1 MNVNNPDTADS
12 KENKK
17 VNVEVVDTSEIK
29 AMSVKGLHLYAQE
42 LKIESTRTAQRQE
55 LIFAIMKKLF
65 QSGKSMIGSGALE
78 IMQDGYGFL
87 RSSAGSYL
95 SGADDFY
102 VAPNLIRK
110 FQLRSGDTITGT
122 IRGPEKGERYFS
134 LVNISEINY
143 EAPEKNKK
151 KLLFRDLTAEFP
163 SERLKLETGNGTT
176 SDITSRMIDMMA
188 PVGKGQ
194 RLLIVA
200 PPKTGKTMMLQTMA
214 HSITTNNP
222 ECKLIVL
229 MIDERPEEVTEM
241 RRSVKGEV
249 IASTFDESHARH
261 VQVAEMAIARAKRLV
276 EHKHDVVIM
285 MDSITRLARAY
296 NTITP
301 SSGKVLT
308 GGVDSAALQRPKR
321 LFGAARKLM
330 EGGSLTIVGTA
341 LIDTGSKMD
350 DFIYEEFKGTGNSEI
365 QLSRSLAHKRIYPA
379 ICIEKS
385 GTRREELILSPEEV
399 NKLWILKKYLQSMDE
414 VVAMEFL
421 INRLRKCKTN
431 AEFLDKMKSVS

>member
-1 MNVNNPDTADS
+1 MNVNNPDTIDR
-12 KENKK
+12 KENK
-17 VNVEVVDTSEIK
+17 NVEVVNTSEIK
-29 AMSVKGLHLYAQE
+29 AMSVKSLHLYAQE
-42 LKIESTRTAQRQE
+42 LKIESTRSAQRQE

-102 VAPNLIRK
+102 VAPNLIRR

-122 IRGPEKGERYFS
+122 IRGAEKGERYFS

-249 IASTFDESHARH
+249 IASTFDESHSRH
-261 VQVAEMAIARAKRLV
+261 VQVAEMTIARAKRLV

-321 LFGAARKLM
+321 LFGSARKLM
-330 EGGSLTIVGTA
+330 EGGSLTIIGTA

-379 ICIEKS
+379 ICIEKT

>member
-1 MNVNNPDTADS
+1 MNQSSEKAVKNTAD
-12 KENKK
+12 
-17 VNVEVVDTSEIK
+17 IK
-29 AMSVKGLHLYAQE
+29 SMSVQDLHRYAKE
-42 LKIESTRTAQRQE
+42 LTVEATRSTQRQD
-55 LIFAIMKKLF
+55 LIFAIMKKLA
-65 QSGKSMIGSGALE
+65 QSETALNGEGVLE

-87 RSSAGSYL
+87 RSPSGSYL
-95 SGADDFY
+95 AGADDFY
-102 VAPNLIRK
+102 VAPHLIRK
-110 FQLRSGDTITGT
+110 FHLKSGDTVSGS

-134 LVNISEINY
+134 LTSVDQINY
-143 EAPEKNKK
+143 EAPENNKH

-176 SDITSRMIDMMA
+176 SDVTARMIDMMA

-261 VQVAEMAIARAKRLV
+261 VQVAEMTIARAKRLI

-285 MDSITRLARAY
+285 LDSITRLARAY

-308 GGVDSAALQRPKR
+308 GGVDAAALQRPKR

-330 EGGSLTIVGTA
+330 EGGSLTIIGTA

-365 QLSRSLAHKRIYPA
+365 QLSRTIAQKRIYPA
-379 ICIEKS
+379 IAIDRS
-385 GTRREELILSPEEV
+385 GTRREELILTPEEV
-399 NKLWILKKYLQSMDE
+399 NKLWILRKYLQSMDE
-414 VVAMEFL
+414 IVAMEFL
-421 INRLRKCKTN
+421 INRLRKSKTN
-431 AEFLDKMKSVS
+431 VEFLDKMKSGG

>member
-1 MNVNNPDTADS
+1 MNQASEKAVKNTAD
-12 KENKK
+12 
-17 VNVEVVDTSEIK
+17 IK
-29 AMSVKGLHLYAQE
+29 SMSVQDLHRYAKE
-42 LKIESTRTAQRQE
+42 LAVEATRSTQRQD
-55 LIFAIMKKLF
+55 LIFSIMKKLV
-65 QSGKSMIGSGALE
+65 QSDTILNGEGVLE

-87 RSSAGSYL
+87 RSPSGSYL
-95 SGADDFY
+95 AGADDFY
-102 VAPNLIRK
+102 VAPHLIRK
-110 FQLRSGDTITGT
+110 FHLKSGDTVSGA

-134 LVNISEINY
+134 LTSVDQINY
-143 EAPEKNKK
+143 EAPENNKH

-176 SDITSRMIDMMA
+176 SDVTARMIDMMA

-261 VQVAEMAIARAKRLV
+261 VQVAEMTIARAKRLI

-285 MDSITRLARAY
+285 LDSITRLARAY

-321 LFGAARKLM
+321 LFGAARKTD
-330 EGGSLTIVGTA
+330 GRWQSFDHRHC
-341 LIDTGSKMD
+341 IDRYG
-350 DFIYEEFKGTGNSEI
+350 
-365 QLSRSLAHKRIYPA
+365 
-379 ICIEKS
+379 
-385 GTRREELILSPEEV
+385 
-399 NKLWILKKYLQSMDE
+399 LQDG
-414 VVAMEFL
+414 
-421 INRLRKCKTN
+421 
-431 AEFLDKMKSVS
+431 

>member
-1 MNVNNPDTADS
+1 MNQSSEKAVKNTAD
-12 KENKK
+12 
-17 VNVEVVDTSEIK
+17 IK
-29 AMSVKGLHLYAQE
+29 SMSVQDLHRYAKE
-42 LKIESTRTAQRQE
+42 LAVEATRSTQRQD
-55 LIFAIMKKLF
+55 LIFAIMKKLA
-65 QSGKSMIGSGALE
+65 QSEAALNGEGVLE

-87 RSSAGSYL
+87 RSPSGSYL
-95 SGADDFY
+95 AGADDFY
-102 VAPNLIRK
+102 VAPHLIRK
-110 FQLRSGDTITGT
+110 FHLKSGDTVSGS

-134 LVNISEINY
+134 LTSVDQINY
-143 EAPEKNKK
+143 EAPENNKH

-176 SDITSRMIDMMA
+176 SDVTARMIDMMA

-261 VQVAEMAIARAKRLV
+261 VQVAEMTIARAKRLI

-285 MDSITRLARAY
+285 LDSITRLARAY

-330 EGGSLTIVGTA
+330 EGGSLTIIGTA

-365 QLSRSLAHKRIYPA
+365 QLSRTIAQKRIYPA
-379 ICIEKS
+379 IAIDRS
-385 GTRREELILSPEEV
+385 GTRREELILTPEEV
-399 NKLWILKKYLQSMDE
+399 NKLWILRKYLQSMDE
-414 VVAMEFL
+414 IVAMEFL
-421 INRLRKCKTN
+421 INRLRKSKTN
-431 AEFLDKMKSVS
+431 VEFLDKMKSGG

>member
-1 MNVNNPDTADS
+1 MNP
-12 KENKK
+12 
-17 VNVEVVDTSEIK
+17 TSDQ
-29 AMSVKGLHLYAQE
+29 SVKNTSDIKEMSIQE
-42 LKIESTRTAQRQE
+42 LHKYAKELSVEATRSTQRQD
-55 LIFAIMKKLF
+55 LVFAVMKNLA
-65 QSGKSMIGSGALE
+65 QSGSVLNGEGVLE

-87 RSSAGSYL
+87 RSPSGSYL
-95 SGADDFY
+95 AGADDFY
-102 VAPNLIRK
+102 VAPHLIRK
-110 FQLRSGDTITGT
+110 FQLKSGDTVSGT
-122 IRGPEKGERYFS
+122 VRAPEKGERYFS
-134 LVNISEINY
+134 LTNIAKINY
-143 EAPEKNKK
+143 EAPEHNKH

-163 SERLKLETGNGTT
+163 SERLKLETGNGTS

-261 VQVAEMAIARAKRLV
+261 VQVAEMTIARAKRLI

-285 MDSITRLARAY
+285 LDSITRLARAY
-296 NTITP
+296 NTVTP

-330 EGGSLTIVGTA
+330 EGGSLTIIGTA
-341 LIDTGSKMD
+341 LVDTGSKMD

-365 QLSRSLAHKRIYPA
+365 QLSRTLAQKRIYPA
-379 ICIEKS
+379 ISIDRS
-385 GTRREELILSPEEV
+385 GTRREELILTPEEV
-399 NKLWILKKYLQSMDE
+399 NKLWILRKYLQSMDE
-414 VVAMEFL
+414 IVAMEFL
-421 INRLRKCKTN
+421 INRLRKSKTN
-431 AEFLDKMKSVS
+431 VEFLDKMKSGG

>member
-1 MNVNNPDTADS
+1 VFT
-12 KENKK
+12 
-17 VNVEVVDTSEIK
+17 
-29 AMSVKGLHLYAQE
+29 
-42 LKIESTRTAQRQE
+42 
-55 LIFAIMKKLF
+55 IMKKIAQDGQNLV
-65 QSGKSMIGSGALE
+65 GSGVLE
-78 IMQDGYGFL
+78 VMQDGYGFL
-87 RSSAGSYL
+87 RSARASYL
-95 SGADDFY
+95 AGADDFY
-102 VAPNLIRK
+102 VAPNIIRK
-110 FQLRSGDTITGT
+110 FQLRIGDTVSGGV
-122 IRGPEKGERYFS
+122 RAPEKGERYFS
-134 LVNISEINY
+134 LIAPKEINY
-143 EAPEKNKK
+143 EAPENNKQ

-163 SERLKLETGNGTT
+163 SEWLKLETGNGTT

-214 HSITTNNP
+214 HSITSNNP

-261 VQVAEMAIARAKRLV
+261 VQVAEMTIARAKRLI
-276 EHKHDVVIM
+276 EHKHEVVIM
-285 MDSITRLARAY
+285 LDSITRLARAY
-296 NTITP
+296 NTVTP

-330 EGGSLTIVGTA
+330 EGGSLTIIGTA
-341 LIDTGSKMD
+341 LVDTGSKMD

-365 QLSRSLAHKRIYPA
+365 QLSRALAQKRIYPA
-379 ICIEKS
+379 ISIDKS

-399 NKLWILKKYLQSMDE
+399 NKLWILRKYLQSMDE

-421 INRLRKCKTN
+421 INRLRKTKTN
-431 AEFLDKMKSVS
+431 AEFIEKMKSGG

>member
-1 MNVNNPDTADS
+1 MNVTNVNGAKDGARNNISACKI
-12 KENKK
+12 KEI
-17 VNVEVVDTSEIK
+17 SIQ
-29 AMSVKGLHLYAQE
+29 ALHKYAQE
-42 LKIESTRTAQRQE
+42 LGVEATRSTQRQD
-55 LIFAIMKKLF
+55 LVFAIMKSLAHAGN
-65 QSGKSMIGSGALE
+65 QLEGSGVLE

-87 RSSAGSYL
+87 RSPSSSYL

-110 FQLRSGDTITGT
+110 YQLKSGDTVSGMV
-122 IRGPEKGERYFS
+122 RCPDKGERYFS
-134 LVNISEINY
+134 LIAPSTINY
-143 EAPEKNKK
+143 EEPEKNKH

-176 SDITSRMIDMMA
+176 DDISARVIDMMA

-194 RLLIVA
+194 RLLVVA

-214 HSITTNNP
+214 HSITANNP

-241 RRSVKGEV
+241 RRTVRGEV

-261 VQVAEMAIARAKRLV
+261 VQVAEMTIARAKRLI

-285 MDSITRLARAY
+285 LDSITRLARAY
-296 NTITP
+296 NTVTP

-330 EGGSLTIVGTA
+330 EGGSLTIIGTA
-341 LIDTGSKMD
+341 LVDTGSKMD

-365 QLSRSLAHKRIYPA
+365 QLSRMLAQKRIYPA
-379 ICIEKS
+379 INIDKS
-385 GTRREELILSPEEV
+385 GTRREELILTPEEV
-399 NKLWILKKYLQSMDE
+399 NKLWVLRKYLQSMDDS
-414 VVAMEFL
+414 VAMEFL
-421 INRLRKCKTN
+421 INRLRKTKTN
-431 AEFLDKMKSVS
+431 AEFLDKMKTGG

>member
-1 MNVNNPDTADS
+1 MNSDNPKSTDIKNRDDA
-12 KENKK
+12 
-17 VNVEVVDTSEIK
+17 VEVLDTGEIK
-29 AMSVKGLHLYAQE
+29 AMSVQALHRYAQE
-42 LKIESTRTAQRQE
+42 IEVDITRSAQRQD
-55 LIFAIMKKLF
+55 LIFSIMKKLA
-65 QSGKSMIGSGALE
+65 QSGKQLSGSGVLE

-87 RSSAGSYL
+87 RSPSGSYL
-95 SGADDFY
+95 AGADDFY

-110 FQLRSGDTITGT
+110 YQLKSGDTLSGK
-122 IRGPEKGERYFS
+122 IRHPEKGERYFS
-134 LVNISEINY
+134 LTAPTKINY
-143 EAPEKNKK
+143 EPPQNNKQ

-163 SERLKLETGNGTT
+163 SEWLKLETGNGTT

-188 PVGKGQ
+188 PIGKGQ

-200 PPKTGKTMMLQTMA
+200 PPKTGKTMMLQTIA
-214 HSITTNNP
+214 HSITKNNP

-249 IASTFDESHARH
+249 IASTFDESHSRH
-261 VQVAEMAIARAKRLV
+261 VQVAEMTVARAKRLI

-285 MDSITRLARAY
+285 LDSITRLARAY

-330 EGGSLTIVGTA
+330 EGGSLTIIGTA
-341 LIDTGSKMD
+341 LVDTGSKMD

-365 QLSRSLAHKRIYPA
+365 QLSRPLAQKRIYPA
-379 ICIEKS
+379 ISIEKS

-399 NKLWILKKYLQSMDE
+399 NKLWVLRKYLQSMDE

-421 INRLRKCKTN
+421 INRLRKTKTN
-431 AEFLDKMKSVS
+431 AEFLEKMKSGG

>member
-1 MNVNNPDTADS
+1 MNAINASST
-12 KENKK
+12 NKPI
-17 VNVEVVDTSEIK
+17 NTCEIK
-29 AMSVKGLHLYAQE
+29 ELNVQSLHKYAKE
-42 LKIESTRTAQRQE
+42 LELEATRSAQRQD
-55 LIFAIMKKLF
+55 LVFSIMKKLGH
-65 QSGKSMIGSGALE
+65 QGKTLEGGGVLE

-87 RSSAGSYL
+87 RSASSSYL

-110 FQLRSGDTITGT
+110 FQLKSGDTVSGLV
-122 IRGPEKGERYFS
+122 RCPEKGERYFS
-134 LVNISEINY
+134 LVAPSQINY
-143 EAPEKNKK
+143 EGPDKNKQ

-163 SERLKLETGNGTT
+163 SEWLKLETGNGTT
-176 SDITSRMIDMMA
+176 SDISARVIDMMS

-200 PPKTGKTMMLQTMA
+200 PPKTGKTMLLQTMA

-241 RRSVKGEV
+241 KRTVKGEV
-249 IASTFDESHARH
+249 VASTFDESHARH
-261 VQVAEMAIARAKRLV
+261 VQVAEMTISRAKRLI

-285 MDSITRLARAY
+285 LDSITRLARAY

-330 EGGSLTIVGTA
+330 EGGSLTIIGTA

-365 QLSRSLAHKRIYPA
+365 QLSRFLAQKRVYPA
-379 ICIEKS
+379 INIDKS
-385 GTRREELILSPEEV
+385 GTRREELILTPEEV
-399 NKLWILKKYLQSMDE
+399 NKLWVLRKYLQSMDDA
-414 VVAMEFL
+414 VAMEFL
-421 INRLRKCKTN
+421 INRLRKSKTN
-431 AEFLDKMKSVS
+431 VEFLDKMKTGG

>member
-1 MNVNNPDTADS
+1 MNPTSDQPVKN
-12 KENKK
+12 
-17 VNVEVVDTSEIK
+17 TSEIK
-29 AMSVKGLHLYAQE
+29 DMAIQE
-42 LKIESTRTAQRQE
+42 LHRYAKELAVEATRSTQRQD
-55 LIFAIMKKLF
+55 LVFSVMKKLA
-65 QSGKSMIGSGALE
+65 QAGSTLNGEGVLE

-87 RSSAGSYL
+87 RSPSGSYL
-95 SGADDFY
+95 AGADDFY
-102 VAPNLIRK
+102 VAPHLIRK
-110 FQLRSGDTITGT
+110 FQLKSGDTVSGVV
-122 IRGPEKGERYFS
+122 RAPEKGERYFS
-134 LVNISEINY
+134 LTSIDKINY
-143 EAPEKNKK
+143 ESPEHNKH

-249 IASTFDESHARH
+249 IASTFDESHSRH
-261 VQVAEMAIARAKRLV
+261 VQVAEMTIARAKRLI

-285 MDSITRLARAY
+285 LDSITRLARAY
-296 NTITP
+296 NTVTP

-330 EGGSLTIVGTA
+330 EGGSLTIIGTA
-341 LIDTGSKMD
+341 LVDTGSKMD

-365 QLSRSLAHKRIYPA
+365 QLSRSLAQKRIYPA
-379 ICIEKS
+379 ISVDRS
-385 GTRREELILSPEEV
+385 GTRREELILTPEEV
-399 NKLWILKKYLQSMDE
+399 NKLWILRKYLQSMDE
-414 VVAMEFL
+414 IVAMEFL
-421 INRLRKCKTN
+421 INRLRKSKTN
-431 AEFLDKMKSVS
+431 VEFLDKMKSGG

>member
-1 MNVNNPDTADS
+1 MNQSSEKAVKNTAD
-12 KENKK
+12 
-17 VNVEVVDTSEIK
+17 IK
-29 AMSVKGLHLYAQE
+29 SMSVQDLHRYAKE
-42 LKIESTRTAQRQE
+42 LAVEATRSTQRQD
-55 LIFAIMKKLF
+55 LIFAIMKKLA
-65 QSGKSMIGSGALE
+65 QSETALNGE
-78 IMQDGYGFL
+78 GVLEVMQDGYGFL
-87 RSSAGSYL
+87 RSPSGSYL
-95 SGADDFY
+95 AGADDFY
-102 VAPNLIRK
+102 VAPHLIRK
-110 FQLRSGDTITGT
+110 FHLKSGDTVSGS

-134 LVNISEINY
+134 LTSVDQINY
-143 EAPEKNKK
+143 EAPENNKH

-176 SDITSRMIDMMA
+176 SDVTARMIDMMA

-261 VQVAEMAIARAKRLV
+261 VQVAEMTIARAKRLI

-285 MDSITRLARAY
+285 LDSITRLARAY

-308 GGVDSAALQRPKR
+308 GGVDAAALQRPKR

-330 EGGSLTIVGTA
+330 EGGSLTIIGTA

-365 QLSRSLAHKRIYPA
+365 QLSRTIAQKRIYPA
-379 ICIEKS
+379 IAIDRS
-385 GTRREELILSPEEV
+385 GTRREELILTPEEV
-399 NKLWILKKYLQSMDE
+399 NKLWILRKYLQSMDE
-414 VVAMEFL
+414 IVAMEFL
-421 INRLRKCKTN
+421 INRLRKSKTN
-431 AEFLDKMKSVS
+431 VEFLDKMKSGG

>member
-1 MNVNNPDTADS
+1 MNPNDPKQPPVNQ
-12 KENKK
+12 K
-17 VNVEVVDTSEIK
+17 EVVDTTEIK
-29 AMSVKGLHLYAQE
+29 LMSVQGLHRYAQE
-42 LKIESTRTAQRQE
+42 MKVEASRSTQRQD
-55 LIFAIMKKLF
+55 LVFAVMKKLA
-65 QSGKSMIGSGALE
+65 QADKELTGTGVLE

-87 RSSAGSYL
+87 RSATSSYL
-95 SGADDFY
+95 AGADDFY

-110 FQLRSGDTITGT
+110 FQLKSGDTVTGLV
-122 IRGPEKGERYFS
+122 RSPEKGERYFS

-143 EAPEKNKK
+143 ESPENNRN

-163 SERLKLETGNGTT
+163 SEWLKLETGNGTT
-176 SDITSRMIDMMA
+176 ADITTRMIDMMA

-214 HSITTNNP
+214 HSITSNNP

-261 VQVAEMAIARAKRLV
+261 VQVAEMTIARAKRLI

-285 MDSITRLARAY
+285 LDSITRLARAY
-296 NTITP
+296 NTVTP

-330 EGGSLTIVGTA
+330 EGGSLTIIGTA
-341 LIDTGSKMD
+341 LVDTGSKMD

-365 QLSRSLAHKRIYPA
+365 QLSRFLAQKRIYPA
-379 ICIEKS
+379 ISIDKS

-399 NKLWILKKYLQSMDE
+399 NKLWILRKYLQSLDE

-431 AEFLDKMKSVS
+431 VEFLEKMKSGG

>member
-1 MNVNNPDTADS
+1 MNQASEKAVKNTAD
-12 KENKK
+12 
-17 VNVEVVDTSEIK
+17 IK
-29 AMSVKGLHLYAQE
+29 SMSVQDLHRYAKE
-42 LKIESTRTAQRQE
+42 LAVEATRSTKTRPNLLHHEKNAQSDTILNGE
-55 LIFAIMKKLF
+55 
-65 QSGKSMIGSGALE
+65 GVLE

-87 RSSAGSYL
+87 RSPSGSYL
-95 SGADDFY
+95 AGADDFY
-102 VAPNLIRK
+102 VAPHLIRK
-110 FQLRSGDTITGT
+110 FHLKSGDTVSGA

-134 LVNISEINY
+134 LTSVDQINY
-143 EAPEKNKK
+143 EAPENNKH

-176 SDITSRMIDMMA
+176 SDVTARMIDMMA

-261 VQVAEMAIARAKRLV
+261 VQVAEMTIARAKRLI

-285 MDSITRLARAY
+285 LDSITRLARAY

-330 EGGSLTIVGTA
+330 EGGSLTIIGTA
-341 LIDTGSKMD
+341 LIDCG
-350 DFIYEEFKGTGNSEI
+350 
-365 QLSRSLAHKRIYPA
+365 
-379 ICIEKS
+379 
-385 GTRREELILSPEEV
+385 
-399 NKLWILKKYLQSMDE
+399 LQDG
-414 VVAMEFL
+414 
-421 INRLRKCKTN
+421 
-431 AEFLDKMKSVS
+431 

>member
-1 MNVNNPDTADS
+1 MNQTNETS
-12 KENKK
+12 IK
-17 VNVEVVDTSEIK
+17 DTSEIK
-29 AMSVKGLHLYAQE
+29 SMSVQE
-42 LKIESTRTAQRQE
+42 LHRYAKELCVETTRSTQRQD
-55 LIFAIMKKLF
+55 LVFGVMKKLV
-65 QSGKSMIGSGALE
+65 QSGQTLRGEGVLE

-87 RSSAGSYL
+87 RSPDNSYL
-95 SGADDFY
+95 AGADDFY
-102 VAPNLIRK
+102 VAPHIIRK
-110 FQLRSGDTITGT
+110 FQLKSGDTVAGNM
-122 IRGPEKGERYFS
+122 RSPEKGERYFS
-134 LVNISEINY
+134 LTSIEQINY
-143 EAPEKNKK
+143 EAPEQNKQ

-214 HSITTNNP
+214 HSITNNNP

-241 RRSVKGEV
+241 KRSVKGEV

-261 VQVAEMAIARAKRLV
+261 VQVAEMTIARAKRLI

-285 MDSITRLARAY
+285 LDSITRLARAY

-330 EGGSLTIVGTA
+330 EGGSLTIIGTA
-341 LIDTGSKMD
+341 LVETGSKMD

-365 QLSRSLAHKRIYPA
+365 QLSRAIAQKRIYPA
-379 ICIEKS
+379 INIDRS
-385 GTRREELILSPEEV
+385 GTRREELILTPEEV
-399 NKLWILKKYLQSMDE
+399 SKLWILRKYLQSMDE
-414 VVAMEFL
+414 IVAMEFL
-421 INRLRKCKTN
+421 INRLRKSKTN
-431 AEFLDKMKSVS
+431 VEFLDKMKSGS

>member
-1 MNVNNPDTADS
+1 MNQSSEKAVKNTAD
-12 KENKK
+12 
-17 VNVEVVDTSEIK
+17 IK
-29 AMSVKGLHLYAQE
+29 SMSVQDLHRYAKE
-42 LKIESTRTAQRQE
+42 LTVEATRSTQRQD
-55 LIFAIMKKLF
+55 LIFAIMKKLA
-65 QSGKSMIGSGALE
+65 QSETALNGEGVLE

-87 RSSAGSYL
+87 RSPSGSYL
-95 SGADDFY
+95 AGADDFY
-102 VAPNLIRK
+102 VAPHLIRK
-110 FQLRSGDTITGT
+110 FHLKSGATGSGS

-134 LVNISEINY
+134 LTSVDQINY
-143 EAPEKNKK
+143 EAPENNKH

-176 SDITSRMIDMMA
+176 SDGTARMIDLMA

-261 VQVAEMAIARAKRLV
+261 VQVAEMTIARAKRLI

-285 MDSITRLARAY
+285 LDSITRLARAY

-308 GGVDSAALQRPKR
+308 GGVDAAALQRPKR

-330 EGGSLTIVGTA
+330 EGGSLTIIGTA

-365 QLSRSLAHKRIYPA
+365 QLSRTIAQKRIYPA
-379 ICIEKS
+379 IAIDRS
-385 GTRREELILSPEEV
+385 GTRREELILTPEEV
-399 NKLWILKKYLQSMDE
+399 NKLWILRKYLQSMDE
-414 VVAMEFL
+414 IVAMEFL
-421 INRLRKCKTN
+421 INRLRKSKTN
-431 AEFLDKMKSVS
+431 VEFLDKMKSGG